1 MTHFLSK
8 CMKLCEQYV
17 VIDFHSLVD
26 ISFSLDKIT
35 VLLVNVSLIQCAVP
49 KYDKINIYNNKP
61 SSPSRPCYS
70 LAGWYKKVWVCE
82 TKGVFVQCDVTVIC
96 ILSFAN
102 VIILG
107 DDTVDVFTPLIKR
120 EKSQVWQLDSL
131 SWYVLE
137 DQN

>member
-1 MTHFLSK
+1 
-8 CMKLCEQYV
+8 MKLCEQYV

-70 LAGWYKKVWVCE
+70 LAGWYKKSMSVLRQREC
-82 TKGVFVQCDVTVIC
+82 FVQCDVTVIC

>member
-1 MTHFLSK
+1 MLH
-8 CMKLCEQYV
+8 
-17 VIDFHSLVD
+17 
-26 ISFSLDKIT
+26 
-35 VLLVNVSLIQCAVP
+35 
-49 KYDKINIYNNKP
+49 
-61 SSPSRPCYS
+61 
-70 LAGWYKKVWVCE
+70 
-82 TKGVFVQCDVTVIC
+82 TVIC

-107 DDTVDVFTPLIKR
+107 DDTVDGFTSLIKR